1 MLAVNFTI
9 KVEEEDEK
17 KFMKS
22 LVQFNIRVDRRVKWN
37 EFDKSVQF
45 DCHGS
50 SYNLVNEFFKHLED
64 SDINSL
70 LIT

>member
-22 LVQFNIRVDRRVKWN
+22 LEQFNIQIYRRVKWN

-45 DCHGS
+45 DCHGA
-50 SYNLVNEFFKHLED
+50 SYKLVNEFLEHLED

-70 LIT
+70 LIL

>member
-37 EFDKSVQF
+37 EFD
-45 DCHGS
+45 CHGS

-70 LIT
+70 LIA